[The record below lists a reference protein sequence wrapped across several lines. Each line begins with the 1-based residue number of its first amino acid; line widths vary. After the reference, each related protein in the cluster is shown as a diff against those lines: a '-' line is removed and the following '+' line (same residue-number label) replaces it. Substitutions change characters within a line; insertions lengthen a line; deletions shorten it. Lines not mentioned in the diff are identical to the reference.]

1 MNDDEFN
8 LQRHIHESRSAAA
21 ACVCV
26 FGQANFGTVFIMC
39 LFDRTMFSA
48 AKAPTLLL
56 LPPVLSCTE
65 VYVFRAFR
73 TGNGTLD

>member
-26 FGQANFGTVFIMC
+26 FEQANFGTVFIMC

-48 AKAPTLLL
+48 AKAPTL
-56 LPPVLSCTE
+56 PSVLSCTE